1 MQHKSFLTQI
11 IQTLQQIPPPQ
22 QHLDFVTVE
31 MPYDHYEFEL
41 QYNLYGYIQK
51 YSETILPFNLEYFVL
66 DESQDAEKD
75 ENGFYFYRSNKST
88 VYINKNGELD
98 DTGYPIW
105 VQALPQAENND
116 LHDIIQGV
124 WDGSLGENPLDY
136 KWYLAYSKN

>member
-1 MQHKSFLTQI
+1 MQHKNVLTQI
-11 IQTLQQIPPPQ
+11 TQTLQQIPPPQ

-41 QYNLYGYIQK
+41 QYNLYAYIQE

-66 DESQDAEKD
+66 DKSPDVEKD
-75 ENGFYFYRSNKST
+75 ENGFYFYCSNKST

-105 VQALPQAENND
+105 VQALPTAENSD
-116 LHDIIQGV
+116 LQGIIQEIL
-124 WDGSLGENPLDY
+124 SEELENPSDY